1 MTTPFIAQL
10 LRDLRDAVRS
20 LKKEKKEMEEG
31 IAAAQN
37 ALQGPYEQIG
47 LLKIQ
52 IAEKEATNSELMT
65 TVKKLQ
71 KERVV
76 LRLVIF
82 VCMAVVVGLMC
93 W

>member
-1 MTTPFIAQL
+1 L
-10 LRDLRDAVRS
+10 HDAVRS
-20 LKKEKKEMEEG
+20 LKKEKEMEEG
-31 IAAAQN
+31 IAATQNAAQN

-82 VCMAVVVGLMC
+82 VCMADVVGLLC

>member
-1 MTTPFIAQL
+1 
-10 LRDLRDAVRS
+10 LRDAVRS
-20 LKKEKKEMEEG
+20 LKEKKEMEEG

-37 ALQGPYEQIG
+37 AAQGPYEEIG
-47 LLKIQ
+47 LLKMQ
-52 IAEKEATNSELMT
+52 IAEKEATNVELIRTM
-65 TVKKLQ
+65 KMLQ

-82 VCMAVVVGLMC
+82 VCMAAMVCLMC

>member
-1 MTTPFIAQL
+1 
-10 LRDLRDAVRS
+10 
-20 LKKEKKEMEEG
+20 MEEG

>member
-1 MTTPFIAQL
+1 MTPFIAQL
-10 LRDLRDAVRS
+10 IRDLRDAVRS

-82 VCMAVVVGLMC
+82 VCMAAMVCLMC

>member
-1 MTTPFIAQL
+1 MTPFIAQL
-10 LRDLRDAVRS
+10 IRDLRDAVRS